1 MREEPS
7 IVATSGWFRG
17 SRGKKRKKEK
27 IHCELKRFAGGVEDT
42 VHKNAVKGLPN
53 RWEVGVENNIAQ
65 VMERDKLRDQ
75 RNSTA
80 LVPSRGLSAGSSTS
94 WMVGVELWLP
104 RLSLADL

>member
-1 MREEPS
+1 MLPQ
-7 IVATSGWFRG
+7 VDG
-17 SRGKKRKKEK
+17 SEGGGGGEKRKKEK
-27 IHCELKRFAGGVEDT
+27 IHCKLKRLAGGVEDT

-53 RWEVGVENNIAQ
+53 RWVGGWEVGVENNIAQ

-80 LVPSRGLSAGSSTS
+80 LVPSRGLSAGSSTF